1 MDTTIRLW
9 DPTTGQCTIFQ
20 RQHGTQSNF
29 FGNHDGNKLA
39 STLYDGIVH
48 VWDPIT
54 NISWSPDGVQLA
66 SSSYDE
72 TVRLWNP
79 TAGCELLAFTE
90 HTDVFD
96 NIAWSPNGSQVAKAS
111 RDYTVRMWSL
121 TTSREVSICKEHTD
135 KASTFSWSYNGA
147 RLASA
152 SDCRIVISDPTTGQ
166 CILNSPIETRGF
178 LRFGST

>member
-1 MDTTIRLW
+1 MEINLHQHCMTVSSTCGIRLLVS
-9 DPTTGQCTIFQ
+9 TRLC
-20 RQHGTQSNF
+20 REHGCSVT
-29 FGNHDGNKLA
+29 D
-39 STLYDGIVH
+39 
-48 VWDPIT
+48 
-54 NISWSPDGVQLA
+54 ISWSPDGVQLA

-79 TAGCELLAFTE
+79 TTGCELLAFTE
-90 HTDVFD
+90 HTDVID
-96 NIAWSPNGSQVAKAS
+96 NISWSPNGSQVAKAS

-121 TTSREVSICKEHTD
+121 TTGREVSICKEHTD
-135 KASTFSWSYNGA
+135 KASTVSWSYDGA

>member
-9 DPTTGQCTIFQ
+9 DPTTRQCTIFQ
-20 RQHGTQSNF
+20 RQHGTQSKF

-48 VWDPIT
+48 VWDSIT
-54 NISWSPDGVQLA
+54 GQYTVFRERGYRITDIVWSPDGVHLA

-72 TVRLWNP
+72 TVR
-79 TAGCELLAFTE
+79 
-90 HTDVFD
+90 
-96 NIAWSPNGSQVAKAS
+96 SPNGSQVAKAS
-111 RDYTVRMWSL
+111 RDYTVRVWSL
-121 TTSREVSICKEHTD
+121 TTGREVSICKEHTD
-135 KASTFSWSYNGA
+135 KASTVSWSYDGA

-152 SDCRIVISDPTTGQ
+152 SDCRIVISEPTTGQ

-178 LRFGST
+178 LRFDST